1 MGPWQL
7 RHTVGQGSFA
17 VVWRAEHSE
26 TGEVAAVKEI
36 NTARLSPKLLEGLQR
51 EVAVLQ
57 RARHPHIVRL
67 HSIFRRPK
75 AERLYLVLEYCAGGD
90 LAHHVRRHGRVA
102 ETEAQVLT
110 QQLASGLRCLRQH
123 NLMHRDLK
131 PQNLLLSGPLDA
143 GGVLKIADFGFAR
156 DVQEAG
162 LAETLCGSPLY
173 MAPEILQNRRYGVKA
188 DLWSVGAVLF
198 ELVSGKPPYGGMNH
212 LQLLRNIET
221 KEARLPP
228 AVAAEL
234 SPECRDL
241 ITRLL
246 KRNPLERLSFE
257 SFFSHRFV
265 GLIDPPGPAHA
276 AVVVERNARRAEA
289 PQRAETGDGAD
300 DAGVGGGPSDE
311 GAGAGAGADKV
322 QGALVVRP
330 ARSRQNSQNGE
341 QPRME
346 LSEARDESS
355 LDREYVFIDAE
366 GAPENHG
373 AGLNDFGAARGA
385 DLASLPDGGPAYRAS
400 AVGSGVGAALA
411 TLASPSQPGQA
422 AASTT
427 ETREGDVARVAL
439 LSDGWQSSP
448 PGGPAQPAEKPSSSV
463 VRTGDEAPS
472 SPSEELEQRVPRMER
487 AVKLISDLAKRQET
501 FLDALSLYLLAAKV
515 AHAAIGVLKATRT
528 PALPVEHTSK
538 QQSLSATAIAMAEA
552 AQAAASKISENATD
566 FGEETLPDS
575 VELVY
580 QHALGCAR
588 QGAVDE
594 MLGNIQCRRSYEEAE
609 ILLSFL
615 CSEVPNLFLGQ
626 GLSRSDQIRIQEYIT
641 HINSRRGHALNESAL
656 AAAPVTD
663 GPVAEAAEP
672 LQEQLRAM
680 NL

>member
-1 MGPWQL
+1 MPVAAQAAQAPAQTPPAQEVGQQVGPWRL

-17 VVWRAEHSE
+17 VVWRAEHAE

-67 HSIFRRPK
+67 LSIFRRPK

-90 LAHHVRRHGRVA
+90 LAHHVRRHGRVP
-102 ETEAQVLT
+102 EPEARVLT

-131 PQNLLLSGPLDA
+131 PQNLLLSGALGA

-228 AVAAEL
+228 SVAAEL

-241 ITRLL
+241 IARLL
-246 KRNPLERLSFE
+246 KRSPLERLSFE

-265 GLIDPPGPAHA
+265 GLTDPPGPAHA
-276 AVVVERNARRAEA
+276 AVVVERTAGEGPGARRGSGGSQAKG
-289 PQRAETGDGAD
+289 P
-300 DAGVGGGPSDE
+300 VGGGGDGQKGGGGLGGE
-311 GAGAGAGADKV
+311 KDAGAGPTGGEGEGDADKV

-341 QPRME
+341 QSQR
-346 LSEARDESS
+346 LGHSEISDDSS

-366 GAPENHG
+366 GAPDGQGPSAADCG
-373 AGLNDFGAARGA
+373 ATRSNGLTPLPDCGHHPPRGGESGAAA
-385 DLASLPDGGPAYRAS
+385 PPPLA
-400 AVGSGVGAALA
+400 
-411 TLASPSQPGQA
+411 
-422 AASTT
+422 
-427 ETREGDVARVAL
+427 
-439 LSDGWQSSP
+439 
-448 PGGPAQPAEKPSSSV
+448 
-463 VRTGDEAPS
+463 
-472 SPSEELEQRVPRMER
+472 
-487 AVKLISDLAKRQET
+487 
-501 FLDALSLYLLAAKV
+501 
-515 AHAAIGVLKATRT
+515 
-528 PALPVEHTSK
+528 
-538 QQSLSATAIAMAEA
+538 
-552 AQAAASKISENATD
+552 
-566 FGEETLPDS
+566 
-575 VELVY
+575 
-580 QHALGCAR
+580 
-588 QGAVDE
+588 
-594 MLGNIQCRRSYEEAE
+594 
-609 ILLSFL
+609 
-615 CSEVPNLFLGQ
+615 
-626 GLSRSDQIRIQEYIT
+626 
-641 HINSRRGHALNESAL
+641 AL
-656 AAAPVTD
+656 AAAP
-663 GPVAEAAEP
+663 GQEVAGGELGGGELMAGDPSVPAAGGGGSRP
-672 LQEQLRAM
+672 
-680 NL
+680 

>member
-1 MGPWQL
+1 MGPWRL

-51 EVAVLQ
+51 EIAVLQ

-90 LAHHVRRHGRVA
+90 LAHHVRQHGRVA
-102 ETEAQVLT
+102 ESEARVLT

-221 KEARLPP
+221 KEARLPL
-228 AVAAEL
+228 AAAAEL
-234 SPECRDL
+234 SPECCDL
-241 ITRLL
+241 ISRLL

-257 SFFSHRFV
+257 SFFSHGFV
-265 GLIDPPGPAHA
+265 GLTEPPGPAHA
-276 AVVVERNARRAEA
+276 AVVVERNARRAA
-289 PQRAETGDGAD
+289 TPQRAEVGDGAD
-300 DAGVGGGPSDE
+300 NA
-311 GAGAGAGADKV
+311 GAGAGPSGEGACAGADKV

-341 QPRME
+341 QPRVE
-346 LSEARDESS
+346 LSEASDESS

-366 GAPENHG
+366 GAPESHG
-373 AGLNDFGAARGA
+373 VGSNDCGAARVA
-385 DLASLPDGGPAYRAS
+385 NLASLPDSGPAYRAS

-411 TLASPSQPGQA
+411 TLAAPSQPGQA
-422 AASTT
+422 AASTK
-427 ETREGDVARVAL
+427 ETREGGVAQMAL
-439 LSDGWQSSP
+439 LSEGLQSSP
-448 PGGPAQPAEKPSSSV
+448 SGGPAHPVEQPSRI
-463 VRTGDEAPS
+463 VRTNDEAPL
-472 SPSEELEQRVPRMER
+472 SPLEELEKHVPRMER
-487 AVKLISDLAKRQET
+487 AMKLIGDLAKQQEA

-515 AHAAIGVLKATRT
+515 AHAAIGALKATRT
-528 PALPVEHTSK
+528 PALPVEHVSK

-552 AQAAASKISENATD
+552 AQAAARKLTENATD
-566 FGEETLPDS
+566 FCEEYLPDS

-609 ILLSFL
+609 VLLRFL
-615 CSEVPNLFLGQ
+615 CSDVPNLFPGQ
-626 GLSRSDQIRIQEYIT
+626 GLSRSDQIRIQEYIS

-656 AAAPVTD
+656 AAASVTD
-663 GPVAEAAEP
+663 GLDAEAAEP
-672 LQEQLRAM
+672 LQEQLKAM
-680 NL
+680 NMRL